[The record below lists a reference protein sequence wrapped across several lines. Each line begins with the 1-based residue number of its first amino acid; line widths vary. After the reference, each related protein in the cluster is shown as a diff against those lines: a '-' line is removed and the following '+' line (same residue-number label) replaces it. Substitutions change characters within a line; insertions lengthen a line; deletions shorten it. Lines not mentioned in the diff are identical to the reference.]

1 MAEASHENAID
12 KTSTRR
18 TFTAGDDIILL
29 MAVNNAQVWAC
40 APRTVMKVWDGIAD
54 KVNGTPNVTVAGKNG
69 PAYKTRFEGMMKS
82 FLASESK
89 SRRQSGTTEEY
100 NTKDQLLT
108 DIHQQMQDH
117 TEEQDKNKQVN
128 KRRVDALEAS
138 GATMR
143 RKAMEES
150 ESSTSSDVSS
160 LSSSNHVYNLIIGR
174 ATETAKKKRQTKRT
188 KREQLSA
195 MMDSIASAVGSMEAP
210 PDSSSMLLDYLKH
223 RDAQEAERE
232 ERRIALENAREKRN
246 QDFLLAI
253 INSLPR

>member
-150 ESSTSSDVSS
+150 ESSTSSDDEQQR
-160 LSSSNHVYNLIIGR
+160 LP
-174 ATETAKKKRQTKRT
+174 KKKRQTKRT

-223 RDAQEAERE
+223 RDTQEAERE

-246 QDFLLAI
+246 QDFLPAI

>member
-150 ESSTSSDVSS
+150 ESSTSSDDEQQR
-160 LSSSNHVYNLIIGR
+160 LP
-174 ATETAKKKRQTKRT
+174 KKKRQTKRT